1 MQWLMDHGA
10 VPKEK
15 AAEIDASYLGDGF
28 RTIRFGIAE
37 AHGQAAMMEFNY
49 LVERGA
55 IRRNAAGLYEI
66 DSAKFPGAI
75 ASLAKELLEQ
85 EAAGNRARAE
95 SWFKKYAV
103 MPRELAAALA
113 ESSDIPVDVDPDFD
127 FHPPVR

>member
-1 MQWLMDHGA
+1 
-10 VPKEK
+10 
-15 AAEIDASYLGDGF
+15 
-28 RTIRFGIAE
+28 
-37 AHGQAAMMEFNY
+37 MMEFNY

-55 IRRNAAGLYEI
+55 IHRGASTGLYEI
-66 DSAKFPGAI
+66 DMAKFPGAI

-103 MPRELAAALA
+103 MPPELAAALA
-113 ESSDIPVDVDPDFD
+113 KGSDIPVDVDPDFD